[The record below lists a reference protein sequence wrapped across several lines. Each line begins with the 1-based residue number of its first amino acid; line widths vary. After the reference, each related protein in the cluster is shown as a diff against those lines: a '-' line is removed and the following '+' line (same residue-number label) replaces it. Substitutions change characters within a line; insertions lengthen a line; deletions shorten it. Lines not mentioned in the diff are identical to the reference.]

1 MAIMTRKA
9 QSAKTKSRAP
19 KSKRKPRPR
28 AEGSYDWGLI
38 TVVITLLTLGL
49 IMVFSASYAQGLEG
63 FNDPF
68 YFISRQLMWTVLGLI
83 ALVGAMKIPY
93 YFWERMSIPLMALA
107 LVSLMAVITF
117 GNETFGSARF
127 LRGGSIQPSEP
138 AKIIIIIYIATWLA
152 SKGRRIRDVKVGLL
166 PFSVLLGAVTVLIV
180 TQPDISTALI
190 IVITA
195 SIMFFIAGA
204 ELKQLLVVGA
214 GTAATFGLVI
224 NYSTY
229 ARGRIERYFSSIR
242 NPLESAEWQ
251 SVQSTQAI
259 INGGPLGVG
268 VGNSQA
274 KYPGFLPVSWS
285 DNIFAIIGEE
295 LGLVGAL
302 LVILL
307 FAVLAYRG
315 LRIALNAPDN
325 FGMLLATGIT
335 ALLILQ
341 AVLNT
346 AVVVA
351 VAPPTGVTLPFVS
364 YGGSS
369 LVTALGAIGI
379 MLNVGKHIRPGAPSP
394 AATGNLAYARFD
406 FGWGNGRTRLS
417 GHRRRRTTRT
427 NKRKSSSTSRSSAGQ
442 RSSRRT
448 ARSSRR

>member
-1 MAIMTRKA
+1 MTSKA
-9 QSAKTKSRAP
+9 QSTKKRSGQRASKTRRAIQ
-19 KSKRKPRPR
+19 PR
-28 AEGSYDWGLI
+28 AAGSYDWGLI

-63 FNDPF
+63 FSDPF
-68 YFISRQLMWTVLGLI
+68 YFISRQLMWTILGII
-83 ALVGAMKIPY
+83 ALVAAMKIPY
-93 YFWERMSIPLMALA
+93 YFWERVSIPLMALA
-107 LVSLMAVITF
+107 LISLMAVITF
-117 GNETFGSARF
+117 ATETFGSDRF
-127 LRGGSIQPSEP
+127 LFGGSIQPSEP
-138 AKIIIIIYIATWLA
+138 AKIIIIIYIATWLT
-152 SKGRRIRDVKVGLL
+152 SKGRRIRDVQVGLL

-204 ELKQLLVVGA
+204 ELKQLVVVAA

-224 NYSTY
+224 HYSTY
-229 ARGRIERYFSSIR
+229 ARGRIERYFTSIR

-251 SVQSTQAI
+251 SVQSAQAM

-302 LVILL
+302 FVILL

-335 ALLILQ
+335 TLLILQ
-341 AVLNT
+341 AVLNA

-351 VAPPTGVTLPFVS
+351 VAPPTGVTLPFIS

-379 MLNVGKHIRPGAPSP
+379 MLNIGKHIRPGVAPP

-417 GHRRRRTTRT
+417 GNRRRRTNRT
-427 NKRKSSSTSRSSAGQ
+427 STKKSGS
-442 RSSRRT
+442 SSRRT
-448 ARSSRR
+448 NRRPARAGRS